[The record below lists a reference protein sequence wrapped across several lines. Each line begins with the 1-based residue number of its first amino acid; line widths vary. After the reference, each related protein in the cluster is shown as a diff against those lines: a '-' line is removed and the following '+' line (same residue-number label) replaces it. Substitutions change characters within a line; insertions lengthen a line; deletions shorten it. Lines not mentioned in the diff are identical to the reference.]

1 MALPASGNISFSQVN
16 TELALSATAQI
27 SLNDTAVRTLFG
39 KASGAVAM
47 SDGFGKSNRATISS
61 TFSANTPDASLNVTS
76 ISGYVAGTS
85 DITITVNSGIYL
97 YSTSTGTP
105 GLTLTGG
112 ATGDTITLVNNGYI
126 MGQGGA
132 GGTSPNST
140 AAVNGFAGGDALSLG
155 FNTTVN
161 NTNASAY
168 IGGGGGGGG
177 AGASST
183 NGKGSYFATGGGG
196 GGSGGGAG
204 GGGAGGAGAGGS
216 IGSSGSNGI
225 NTGSGTT
232 AIGGGSGG
240 GGGSVSS
247 GGGGGGRI
255 FPGTGGAGGINGGQS
270 GGNGGSSNSAG
281 SNAPSG
287 SLVYGGGGGGGWGAT
302 GGNGGLGAG
311 AAGTGAAGG
320 KAVALNGYTV
330 TWTSGNTTRVYG
342 AVS

>member
-27 SLNDTAVRTLFG
+27 GMNDTAVRTLFG
-39 KASGAVAM
+39 KASGAIAM
-47 SDGFGKSNRATISS
+47 SDGFGKSNRVAVSH
-61 TFSANTPDASLNVTS
+61 TFTTNTPNASLNVTT
-76 ISGYVAGTS
+76 IGGYSAGKS
-85 DITITVNSGIYL
+85 DITITVNSGVYL
-97 YSTSTGTP
+97 YATLFYIS
-105 GLTLTGG
+105 GLALTGG
-112 ATGDTITLVNNGYI
+112 TTGDTVTLVNNGYI
-126 MGQGGA
+126 MGQGGL

-140 AAVNGFAGGDALSLG
+140 AAGNGLPGGNALSLG
-155 FNTTVN
+155 FNTTIN

-183 NGKGSYFATGGGG
+183 NGKGSYFGTGGGG

-204 GGGAGGAGAGGS
+204 GGGAAAGGAGGS
-216 IGSSGSNGI
+216 IGSSGSNGSVS
-225 NTGSGTT
+225 SGT
-232 AIGGGSGG
+232 AGGGGGSGG
-240 GGGSVSS
+240 GGGVQS

-255 FPGTGGAGGINGGQS
+255 FPGTGGTAGSFSGRIGGV
-270 GGNGGSSNSAG
+270 GGSSNSVG
-281 SNAPSG
+281 GNAAAS
-287 SLVYGGGGGGGWGAT
+287 SSGGGGGGGWGAT
-302 GGNGGLGAG
+302 GGNGGTGAG
-311 AAGTGAAGG
+311 SPGSGGGGG